1 MGINYEMKLTNTGK
15 KINRKETLIF
25 FGNKE
30 SFKLLKDGNFI
41 EFFIDVTFKII
52 PKCYKP
58 HKLISLVAL
67 DNKSNQT
74 KIICFVF
81 IRYLDSIT

>member
-30 SFKLLKDGNFI
+30 SFKLLKMEILQNFLLMSRL
-41 EFFIDVTFKII
+41 K
-52 PKCYKP
+52 
-58 HKLISLVAL
+58 
-67 DNKSNQT
+67 
-74 KIICFVF
+74 
-81 IRYLDSIT
+81 